1 MSMGSGAAEGLQ
13 QVLQRLFL
21 EAQFKQSQREHM
33 DRQGLAQQ
41 ELGLRGRGLDIQEQG
56 NQATERLR
64 QTQQQSL
71 DEDRKARD
79 EDRNALN
86 EDRAAQRFEGKLR
99 LMKKGSRLNPG
110 ETVEF
115 AQRGYSGMMTPIKDE
130 PAFAFSGTQDDENKD
145 AAIAAREAAI
155 AEQERHNREV
165 EDLRRRGDGGNS
177 NAGAV
182 VQTMIGP
189 DGKPVLVSVNP
200 RTGQA
205 TPIQTPPGFA
215 PNRPARPVTG
225 MERNAASFFN
235 RMLNAERE
243 ARAVED
249 KLTPAELAMMEY
261 GPNFTGNILLSQNAQ
276 KYRNA
281 QRTYT
286 EARLRKESGAAVL
299 PDEYEKDRTTN
310 FRTSNEKAL
319 DQKRRQRTET
329 LRGLGNASAQ
339 ALQELFG
346 EGVTVDDLLKE
357 FADTGTGVP
366 QPKSGTGAKDP
377 LGIR

>member
-1 MSMGSGAAEGLQ
+1 MIN
-13 QVLQRLFL
+13 
-21 EAQFKQSQREHM
+21 QS
-33 DRQGLAQQ
+33 A
-41 ELGLRGRGLDIQEQG
+41 
-56 NQATERLR
+56 
-64 QTQQQSL
+64 
-71 DEDRKARD
+71 
-79 EDRNALN
+79 
-86 EDRAAQRFEGKLR
+86 
-99 LMKKGSRLNPG
+99 
-110 ETVEF
+110 
-115 AQRGYSGMMTPIKDE
+115 
-130 PAFAFSGTQDDENKD
+130 
-145 AAIAAREAAI
+145 
-155 AEQERHNREV
+155 V
-165 EDLRRRGDGGNS
+165 EDLRQVGY
-177 NAGAV
+177 A
-182 VQTMIGP
+182 
-189 DGKPVLVSVNP
+189 L
-200 RTGQA
+200 
-205 TPIQTPPGFA
+205 
-215 PNRPARPVTG
+215 
-225 MERNAASFFN
+225 
-235 RMLNAERE
+235 
-243 ARAVED
+243 
-249 KLTPAELAMMEY
+249 LTPAELAMMEY

-357 FADTGTGVP
+357 FADAGTGVP